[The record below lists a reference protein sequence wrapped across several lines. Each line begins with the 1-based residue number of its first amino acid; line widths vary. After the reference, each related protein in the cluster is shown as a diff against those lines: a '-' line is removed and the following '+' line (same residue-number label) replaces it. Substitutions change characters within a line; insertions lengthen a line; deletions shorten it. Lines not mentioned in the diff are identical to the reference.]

1 MKEKQHSSRL
11 QFTAAIH
18 GINQLQI
25 LWSFVL
31 FALFGD
37 RIWYNKIH
45 TIYLSNTAE
54 QPTDNALYP

>member
-1 MKEKQHSSRL
+1 MKEKQHSGRL

-31 FALFGD
+31 FGY

-45 TIYLSNTAE
+45 TVYLSNTAE
-54 QPTDNALYP
+54 QPTDNALYT